1 MGEKSR
7 RETWDAI
14 EWKHFGQCMWQQR
27 TPDGKRLLEG
37 RLHKATGRIFVVEKF
52 YEHKL
57 PSPHTSK
64 PWPEL
69 ETVNVYAPVDAEGVT
84 WEGLDVALAS
94 SEGSKPPDHRL
105 FRETEAAFGVR
116 ERPRPIGNSRRGTM
130 KNA

>member
-1 MGEKSR
+1 MPSRPIKDGCVKSSVNGENHRRMTMGEKSR

-27 TPDGKRLLEG
+27 LPNGKGLLEG

-52 YEHKL
+52 YENKL
-57 PSPHTSK
+57 PRSHTSK

-84 WEGLDVALAS
+84 WDGLDVALTQFG
-94 SEGSKPPDHRL
+94 EKK
-105 FRETEAAFGVR
+105 AA
-116 ERPRPIGNSRRGTM
+116 
-130 KNA
+130 